1 MPECLICLDRV
12 RNQWT
17 PQTPCACK
25 PILHKKCWNEWI
37 KQKEICVICRVHFG
51 PERSE
56 AWGPDEA
63 RNEQRE
69 ARNEQSEARNEQSEA
84 LGHRPEHLTLEEQI
98 HMGMLALL
106 MSLLISLVVV
116 IIVTYLTRGDFGDED
131 L

>member
-12 RNQWT
+12 SRTWT
-17 PQTPCACK
+17 PQTPCACQ

-51 PERSE
+51 PDEARPERSGPDEASGPERSE
-56 AWGPDEA
+56 ASGP
-63 RNEQRE
+63 
-69 ARNEQSEARNEQSEA
+69 
-84 LGHRPEHLTLEEQI
+84 LGYRPDHLTLEEQI

-106 MSLLISLVVV
+106 ISLLISLIVVTTV
-116 IIVTYLTRGDFGDED
+116 SFILHIDFGEEE